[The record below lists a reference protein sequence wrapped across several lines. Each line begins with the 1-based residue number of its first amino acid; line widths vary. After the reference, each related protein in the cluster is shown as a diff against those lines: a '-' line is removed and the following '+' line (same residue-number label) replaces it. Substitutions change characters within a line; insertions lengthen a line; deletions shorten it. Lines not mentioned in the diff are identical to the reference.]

1 MYFGCGKKEKVVRN
15 KNAYNFTAKVQSK
28 EAKVSIFL
36 GVISLLTI
44 VGIVITGVTNQNSNG
59 RLMGVLGFLSF
70 ALSLCGFILTVET
83 LKDEDTLPKL
93 KYISLIINT
102 LMILFDVFLFAS
114 GL

>member
-1 MYFGCGKKEKVVRN
+1 MWEEGKVMRN

-28 EAKVSIFL
+28 EAKASIIFGTL
-36 GVISLLTI
+36 SLVAIIGAVIAGVMDK
-44 VGIVITGVTNQNSNG
+44 NFNG
-59 RLMGVLGFLSF
+59 SFMGALGFLSF
-70 ALSLCGFILTVET
+70 TLSLCGFILTVET

-93 KYISLIINT
+93 KYISLVINT

>member
-1 MYFGCGKKEKVVRN
+1 MRN

-28 EAKVSIFL
+28 AAKVSVFL
-36 GVISLLTI
+36 GCLSFFII
-44 VGIVITGVTNQNSNG
+44 VGAVIAGVTDKNFNG
-59 RLMGVLGFLSF
+59 HFMGALGFLSF

-102 LMILFDVFLFAS
+102 VMILFDVFLFAS

>member
-1 MYFGCGKKEKVVRN
+1 M
-15 KNAYNFTAKVQSK
+15 
-28 EAKVSIFL
+28 SIFL
-36 GVISLLTI
+36 GVFSFFAILGSVI
-44 VGIVITGVTNQNSNG
+44 VGVADKNFNG
-59 RLMGVLGFLSF
+59 RFLGAFGFLSI

-102 LMILFDVFLFAS
+102 IMIMFDVFLFAS

>member
-1 MYFGCGKKEKVVRN
+1 MRN

-36 GVISLLTI
+36 GVFSFFAILGSVI
-44 VGIVITGVTNQNSNG
+44 VVVADKNFNG
-59 RLMGVLGFLSF
+59 RFLGAFGFLSI

-102 LMILFDVFLFAS
+102 IMIMFDVFLFAS

>member
-1 MYFGCGKKEKVVRN
+1 MRN

-36 GVISLLTI
+36 GVLSLLA
-44 VGIVITGVTNQNSNG
+44 VAGAVVAGVTDKNFNG
-59 RLMGVLGFLSF
+59 RFMGALGFLSF